1 MQNIGYETV
10 IFQVFIMEEIRK
22 VKYKVGQKFMVEMRE
37 GYHLSKIVR
46 REIERRMRL
55 ERNRERKRK
64 GEIEH
69 EELWRFSFTGSE

>member
-46 REIERRMRL
+46 REIEKSIRHLLRPN
-55 ERNRERKRK
+55 EHKKRV
-64 GEIEH
+64 
-69 EELWRFSFTGSE
+69 SV